1 MKHIFYLSI
10 LMIFALATTSCAEE
24 EEVYTGSIQGIVT
37 ESGTTNPLSGVQ
49 VSIVNTGTSTTTGS
63 DGQFMFTDIEAKSYR
78 LQFSKDGYE
87 TNTRSVTVV
96 AGGTANCDTQL
107 DPVAQDAEIS
117 ISPSTLNF
125 GTTQDQLS
133 VTLRNNGN
141 AETEWSIDLA
151 GNNWLQASP
160 ASGNIAAGRSQS
172 IVFTVDRSLLSEP
185 KSARVNLSA
194 FGNSYTIS
202 ISCAPRNAQS
212 EMSVTPTSIN
222 FGGTLS
228 EQAMTISNT
237 GSALLS
243 WSISGITEGCI
254 SVSETGGT
262 VEAGGSKV
270 VKVLLDRSML
280 TTDLNTSFVIS
291 DMIREQIINVTASID
306 GSDDPGSDPDDPSGT
321 VVTSGLYT
329 YYKFDGDFTDSYN
342 SVDGYGNNSPQFVE
356 GVDGVGQAVKF
367 NRTDNSSFIVNS
379 PIIDSRKMTI
389 SFWVKGLS
397 DGHIFHLVSSNGS
410 TGTNSMLTLSMN
422 GGSLKFIVR
431 RYNNNYQY
439 SNRDPFTHP
448 ALDDGNW
455 HHIALVSDFNST
467 SYATTTTMLYV
478 DGLSVSTVTESVNP
492 FDEDGG
498 SMSSYD
504 TGTMFV
510 MGGSLKLN
518 NTNLNGS
525 NMTIDNFRVYDTR
538 LLSAQEIKQIYEAK
552 Q

>member
-1 MKHIFYLSI
+1 
-10 LMIFALATTSCAEE
+10 
-24 EEVYTGSIQGIVT
+24 
-37 ESGTTNPLSGVQ
+37 
-49 VSIVNTGTSTTTGS
+49 
-63 DGQFMFTDIEAKSYR
+63 
-78 LQFSKDGYE
+78 
-87 TNTRSVTVV
+87 
-96 AGGTANCDTQL
+96 
-107 DPVAQDAEIS
+107 
-117 ISPSTLNF
+117 
-125 GTTQDQLS
+125 
-133 VTLRNNGN
+133 
-141 AETEWSIDLA
+141 
-151 GNNWLQASP
+151 
-160 ASGNIAAGRSQS
+160 
-172 IVFTVDRSLLSEP
+172 
-185 KSARVNLSA
+185 
-194 FGNSYTIS
+194 
-202 ISCAPRNAQS
+202 
-212 EMSVTPTSIN
+212 MSVTPTSIN
-222 FGGTLS
+222 FGGTLT

-237 GSALLS
+237 GSASLS

-291 DMIREQIINVTASID
+291 DMIREQIINVTASLD

-356 GVDGVGQAVKF
+356 GVDGTGQAVKF
-367 NRTDNSSFIVNS
+367 SRTDNSSFIVNS

-478 DGLSVSTVTESVNP
+478 DGLSVNTVTESVNP